1 MRRGRSLARRGSVP
15 GVRLFYLSGAL
26 AAVAF
31 PAAVARTRA
40 VGEALPASTARE
52 PLAAAPH
59 TTQTPLLLTACHT
72 IVTCHV
78 ARVESAQALDN
89 LREGRTRRWDREA
102 RTYVHRSIR
111 PRTRIA
117 RAPRSGRGRCIRRR
131 TAHPRSCRLHSPH
144 RRHTR
149 PRDRSGRGR
158 SRRWWRSRPHQRGR
172 PSASSPPPQ
181 TRRRKRTARRL
192 SNRGHVR
199 CIHAGTGGRG
209 RRIRRPRSRRRTHRR
224 PTDQCTTRGRYTR
237 ADTSMQSSR
246 HPSNSERKRTRQP
259 GRIHGRGG
267 RRSRRRRS
275 IGLPGPRRPA
285 ERSPRSI
292 EGPVSI
298 LVDRAPSDR
307 ARA

>member
-1 MRRGRSLARRGSVP
+1 MGSCV
-15 GVRLFYLSGAL
+15 
-26 AAVAF
+26 
-31 PAAVARTRA
+31 A
-40 VGEALPASTARE
+40 VGPLGPRCEKSCSIYRARSQPSPSQPLSHAHAPWARHSPRPLHVSHSPPRHTRPKHPSSSQPAIRS
-52 PLAAAPH
+52 
-59 TTQTPLLLTACHT
+59 
-72 IVTCHV
+72 CHV

-158 SRRWWRSRPHQRGR
+158 SRRWWRSRPRQRGR

-181 TRRRKRTARRL
+181 TRRRKRTARLL

-224 PTDQCTTRGRYTR
+224 PMDQCTTRGRYTR

-275 IGLPGPRRPA
+275 IGLPGPMRPA